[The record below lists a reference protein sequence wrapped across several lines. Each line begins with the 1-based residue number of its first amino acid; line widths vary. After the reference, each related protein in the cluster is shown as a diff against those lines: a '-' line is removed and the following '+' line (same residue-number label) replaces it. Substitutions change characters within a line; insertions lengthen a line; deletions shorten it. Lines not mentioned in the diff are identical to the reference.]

1 MSTVT
6 KNIGCRACV
15 KNDSNVD
22 WCCYDCNAPALK
34 GCGKFGAFG
43 GVGGYLGMTSNC
55 ETCGCSINVHDFY
68 TEKNGV
74 CERWEKLK
82 K

>member
-1 MSTVT
+1 MSSVT
-6 KNIGCRACV
+6 KNIGCRSCV
-15 KNDSNVD
+15 KNDHNVD

-55 ETCGCSINVHDFY
+55 
-68 TEKNGV
+68 
-74 CERWEKLK
+74 
-82 K
+82 